1 MRGAHTHLYTQQV
14 SLQSVFQP
22 FMLMSW
28 MDGDVD
34 DLKEQGSVTNQTAH
48 GNNGL
53 AFHTIRIRFHEASL
67 KCDK

>member
-1 MRGAHTHLYTQQV
+1 
-14 SLQSVFQP
+14 
-22 FMLMSW
+22 MLMSW

-53 AFHTIRIRFHEASL
+53 AFRRIRIRFHEASL
-67 KCDK
+67 ECDE